1 MKKRFITFM
10 LALAI
15 MVGMMLPIAAS
26 ATTVNDVYD
35 YFLTMPMADNYKAD
49 VQKLMKIVPV
59 NDDQAAQLL
68 DDLKQV
74 NAIADASKGN
84 DPRNY
89 TAAEA
94 ATVLDL
100 VKKACAVVDVEV
112 VIVKKTDAN
121 RISDVDEIAL
131 EFYYKGQKIYEYDGD
146 VVSKT
151 GSDISTAALFGGFAL
166 LAVAAVSVLVLRKK
180 ETV

>member
-1 MKKRFITFM
+1 M
-10 LALAI
+10 
-15 MVGMMLPIAAS
+15 
-26 ATTVNDVYD
+26 D
-35 YFLTMPMADNYKAD
+35 Y
-49 VQKLMKIVPV
+49 
-59 NDDQAAQLL
+59 
-68 DDLKQV
+68 LKQV

-180 ETV
+180 ETA

>member
-1 MKKRFITFM
+1 MKKKIITYM

-15 MVGMMLPIAAS
+15 MVGMMLPMTAS

-59 NDDQAAQLL
+59 SDDQAAQLL
-68 DDLKQV
+68 DYLKQV

-84 DPRNY
+84 EPRNY
-89 TAAEA
+89 TAAEV
-94 ATVLDL
+94 TKVLNL
-100 VKKACAVVDVEV
+100 VKEACAVVDVEV
-112 VIVKKTDAN
+112 VIVHKTDSN

-166 LAVAAVSVLVLRKK
+166 LAVAAVSVIVLRKK

>member
-1 MKKRFITFM
+1 MKKKIITYM
-10 LALAI
+10 LALAV
-15 MVGMMLPIAAS
+15 MVGMILPMTAS

-35 YFLTMPMADNYKAD
+35 YFLTMPLADNYKAD

-59 NDDQAAQLL
+59 NDDQ
-68 DDLKQV
+68 V

-89 TAAEA
+89 TAAEVSK
-94 ATVLDL
+94 VLEL
-100 VKKACAVVDVEV
+100 VKEACAVVGVEV
-112 VIVKKTDAN
+112 VIVNKTDAN
-121 RISDVDEIAL
+121 RISTVDEVAL

-166 LAVAAVSVLVLRKK
+166 LAVAAVSVIVLRKK